1 MPENIS
7 STRIEPLGSG
17 VREGV
22 DKEGDYAPAKE
33 RRKVKVEEAEVEV
46 AAPVVEVEGE
56 EKHQL
61 DERA

>member
-22 DKEGDYAPAKE
+22 DKEEYAPTKE
-33 RRKVKVEEAEVEV
+33 RRKLKAEAPQA

>member
-1 MPENIS
+1 MPDNMS

-22 DKEGDYAPAKE
+22 EKDGDYAPAKE
-33 RRKVKVEEAEVEV
+33 RKKLKVEGPKATS
-46 AAPVVEVEGE
+46 PVVEVEGE

>member
-1 MPENIS
+1 MPDNIS

-22 DKEGDYAPAKE
+22 EKEGEYAPAKE
-33 RRKVKVEEAEVEV
+33 RRKVKVEGAEM